1 MTELRSEVSLISG
14 VPCFVLRGRMSDP
27 GAPPVSMTV
36 FDFHVGRRR
45 YGLRTI
51 GAADDSVADARAKR
65 FFESF
70 ELIP

>member
-14 VPCFVLRGRMSDP
+14 VPCFVLRGRMKDP
-27 GAPPVSMTV
+27 GVSSESMTGYDV
-36 FDFHVGRRR
+36 YVGRRR
-45 YGLRTI
+45 YGLTTF
-51 GAADDSVADARAKR
+51 GPVDDSVADARAKR